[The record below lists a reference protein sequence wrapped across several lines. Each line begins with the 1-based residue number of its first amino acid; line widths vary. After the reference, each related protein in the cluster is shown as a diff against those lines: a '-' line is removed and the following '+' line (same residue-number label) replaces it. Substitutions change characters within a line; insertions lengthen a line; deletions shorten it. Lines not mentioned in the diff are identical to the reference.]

1 MNREQRIEEARR
13 RAEATSPERADERAA
28 AEAELRARVR
38 DMTPVEAAELASTI
52 NFDSSVKALGP
63 IATPHE
69 WDLAVAAARGVII
82 EAARRGET
90 ITYGELRVAAYEATG
105 MKVGH
110 NSFGRL
116 AMETNRQSDGCLLSS
131 IIVQAS
137 TGEPGTGFVP
147 YARSQG
153 FDAPLASLQRQ
164 VFQAFADASEEPSDS
179 DGSPVTP
186 P

>member
-13 RAEATSPERADERAA
+13 RAEATSAERADERAA
-28 AEAELRARVR
+28 AEAKLRARVH
-38 DMTPVEAAELASTI
+38 DMTPSEAAELASTI
-52 NFDSSVKALGP
+52 NFDTSVKALGP

-69 WDLAVAAARGVII
+69 WDVAVAAARAVTI
-82 EAARRGET
+82 EAAARGET
-90 ITYGELRVAAYEATG
+90 ITYGELRMAAYEATA

-116 AMETNRQSDGCLLSS
+116 AMETNKKPDGCLLSS

-137 TGEPGTGFVP
+137 TGEPGTGLLP

-153 FDAPLASLQRQ
+153 FNAPVKTLQQQ
-164 VFQAFADASEEPSDS
+164 VFDAFQENQDA
-179 DGSPVTP
+179 
-186 P
+186 